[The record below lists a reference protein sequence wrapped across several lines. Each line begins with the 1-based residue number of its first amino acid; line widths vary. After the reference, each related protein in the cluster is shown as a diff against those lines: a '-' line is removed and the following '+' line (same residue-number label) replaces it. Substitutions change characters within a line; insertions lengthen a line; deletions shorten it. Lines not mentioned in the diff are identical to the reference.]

1 MFLITKYILVYLICF
16 GEIMIGKR
24 EEEYLETIYD
34 IVYEKGYAKV
44 SDVANEL
51 DLGLSAVTEMFQKL
65 DEKGYIDYKK
75 YSGVT
80 LTDKGKSV
88 AESLLNSHKIW
99 EDFFVK
105 IGIDREEADD
115 NACKIEHVVDAE
127 ITEKVDELID
137 HIESNPESFEE
148 FNKEK

>member
-24 EEEYLETIYD
+24 EEEYLETIHD
-34 IVYEKGYAKV
+34 IVEEKGYAKV

-137 HIESNPESFEE
+137 HIERNPESFEE